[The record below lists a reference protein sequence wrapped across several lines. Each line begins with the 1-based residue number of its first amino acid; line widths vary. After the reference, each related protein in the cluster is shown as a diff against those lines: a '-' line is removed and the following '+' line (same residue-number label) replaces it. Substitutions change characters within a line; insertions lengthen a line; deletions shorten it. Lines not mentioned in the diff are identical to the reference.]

1 MQTSS
6 KEGKKVLLRVSN
18 LKQYFPLKKK
28 GLFVKA
34 NDGITLDIYEGE
46 TFGLVGESGCGKST
60 LGRTLLQLYRQTDGR
75 TMYYGRTLD
84 DLAPAY
90 VKKTLQT
97 LDKRREKWH
106 ELKKHLA
113 NVQKEYDALPD
124 GEAKYKKHNEL
135 DKAVKD
141 ENDALL
147 DMANL
152 IGGFVCV
159 KDVHPAQ
166 KLFLEE
172 YRISSARVKE
182 MNRRAAVQLDLDDAL
197 FDIKKGEEKGKNVG
211 GLKNKETKLRAD
223 LAKIDEKL
231 ADLACQIGDVRKQ
244 LDTMRAQYAGDADFA
259 RYEVLRDEGIDLAR
273 LEYNEIRRLRRD
285 LQLIFQD
292 PYSSLNPRMTV
303 GNIIGEGLLAHGFFK
318 KNDERMQEYIIKTM
332 EDAGLASYF
341 LHRFPHQFSGGQR
354 QRIGI
359 ARSLAVQPKFVV
371 CDEAVSALDV
381 SIQSQIINLLA
392 DLKEQ
397 SNLTYLFIT
406 HDLSVVKYI
415 SDRIGVM
422 YLGNMVELANTQELF
437 DHPLHPYTEALM
449 AAIPTTDVEEHREL
463 RILEGDIPSP
473 VNPPAGMQIPHALRA
488 LHGNLQARR
497 AGVEG
502 NGAGPLR
509 RLPPSVGQGGI
520 SHARAHAF
528 SGTLRAFPQAAN
540 GKDGRAN
547 YRPRALRRNGERRRA
562 GDAHR
567 RDDYHCADLSC
578 RDGGVGAGGIFL
590 HRSIKEKAS
599 LFPKKGIRFFN
610 SFRLPP
616 APTSLKEGGLILT
629 LMLLMQKG
637 SLSEGA
643 GAR

>member
-84 DLAPAY
+84 DLAPVY

-159 KDVHPAQ
+159 KDIQAVQ

-244 LDTMRAQYAGDADFA
+244 LDTMRAQYASDADFA

-473 VNPPAGMQIPHALRA
+473 VNPPQGCKFHTRCAHCTEICKHAVPEWKEMA
-488 LHGNLQARR
+488 PGHFVACHH
-497 AGVEG
+497 
-502 NGAGPLR
+502 PL
-509 RLPPSVGQGGI
+509 GG
-520 SHARAHAF
+520 
-528 SGTLRAFPQAAN
+528 
-540 GKDGRAN
+540 
-547 YRPRALRRNGERRRA
+547 E
-562 GDAHR
+562 
-567 RDDYHCADLSC
+567 
-578 RDGGVGAGGIFL
+578 
-590 HRSIKEKAS
+590 E
-599 LFPKKGIRFFN
+599 
-610 SFRLPP
+610 
-616 APTSLKEGGLILT
+616 
-629 LMLLMQKG
+629 
-637 SLSEGA
+637 
-643 GAR
+643 

>member
-1 MQTSS
+1 MQTSNN
-6 KEGKKVLLRVSN
+6 EGKKVLLRVSN

-84 DLAPAY
+84 DLAPVY

-97 LDKRREKWH
+97 LEKRREKWH

-159 KDVHPAQ
+159 KDIQPVQ

-182 MNRRAAVQLDLDDAL
+182 MNHRDAVQLDLDDLL
-197 FDIKKGEEKGKNVG
+197 FDIKKAEENGKNTS
-211 GLKNKETKLRAD
+211 GLKSKEAKLRAS

-231 ADLACQIGDVRKQ
+231 AELARRIGDVRHQ
-244 LDTMRAQYAGDADFA
+244 LDAQRAQYADDAEFA
-259 RYEVLRDEGIDLAR
+259 RYEALRDEGIDLAR
-273 LEYNEIRRLRRD
+273 LEYDEIRQLRRD

-359 ARSLAVQPKFVV
+359 ARSLAVKPKFVV

-473 VNPPAGMQIPHALRA
+473 VNPPQGCKFHTRCAHCTEICRHAVPEWKEMA
-488 LHGNLQARR
+488 PGHFVACHH
-497 AGVEG
+497 
-502 NGAGPLR
+502 PL
-509 RLPPSVGQGGI
+509 GG
-520 SHARAHAF
+520 
-528 SGTLRAFPQAAN
+528 
-540 GKDGRAN
+540 
-547 YRPRALRRNGERRRA
+547 E
-562 GDAHR
+562 
-567 RDDYHCADLSC
+567 
-578 RDGGVGAGGIFL
+578 
-590 HRSIKEKAS
+590 E
-599 LFPKKGIRFFN
+599 
-610 SFRLPP
+610 
-616 APTSLKEGGLILT
+616 
-629 LMLLMQKG
+629 
-637 SLSEGA
+637 
-643 GAR
+643 

>member
-1 MQTSS
+1 MQTSNN
-6 KEGKKVLLRVSN
+6 EGKKVLLRVSN

-28 GLFVKA
+28 GLYVKA

-84 DLAPAY
+84 DLAPVY

-97 LDKRREKWH
+97 LEKRREKWH

-159 KDVHPAQ
+159 KDIQAVQ

-172 YRISSARVKE
+172 YRISKERVKE
-182 MNRRAAVQLDLDDAL
+182 MNRRGAVQLDLDDLL
-197 FDIKKGEEKGKNVG
+197 FDIKKAEENGKNTS
-211 GLKNKETKLRAD
+211 GLKSKEAKLRAS

-231 ADLACQIGDVRKQ
+231 AELARQIGDVRHQ
-244 LDTMRAQYAGDADFA
+244 LDAQRAQYADDAEFA
-259 RYEVLRDEGIDLAR
+259 RYEALRDEGIDLAR
-273 LEYNEIRRLRRD
+273 LEYDEIRQLRRD

-359 ARSLAVQPKFVV
+359 ARSLAVKPKFVV

-473 VNPPAGMQIPHALRA
+473 VNPPQGCKFHTRCAHCTEICKHAVPEWKEMA
-488 LHGNLQARR
+488 PGHFVACHH
-497 AGVEG
+497 
-502 NGAGPLR
+502 PL
-509 RLPPSVGQGGI
+509 
-520 SHARAHAF
+520 
-528 SGTLRAFPQAAN
+528 
-540 GKDGRAN
+540 GR
-547 YRPRALRRNGERRRA
+547 E
-562 GDAHR
+562 
-567 RDDYHCADLSC
+567 
-578 RDGGVGAGGIFL
+578 
-590 HRSIKEKAS
+590 E
-599 LFPKKGIRFFN
+599 
-610 SFRLPP
+610 
-616 APTSLKEGGLILT
+616 
-629 LMLLMQKG
+629 
-637 SLSEGA
+637 
-643 GAR
+643 

>member
-1 MQTSS
+1 MQTSNN
-6 KEGKKVLLRVSN
+6 EGKKVLLRVSN

-28 GLFVKA
+28 GLYVKA

-84 DLAPAY
+84 DLAPVY

-97 LDKRREKWH
+97 LEKRREKWH

-159 KDVHPAQ
+159 KDIQAVQ

-172 YRISSARVKE
+172 YRISKERVKE
-182 MNRRAAVQLDLDDAL
+182 MNRRGAVQLDLDDLL
-197 FDIKKGEEKGKNVG
+197 FDIKKAEENGKNTS
-211 GLKNKETKLRAD
+211 GLKSKEAKLRAS

-231 ADLACQIGDVRKQ
+231 AELARRIGDVRRQ
-244 LDTMRAQYAGDADFA
+244 LDAQRAQYADDAEFA
-259 RYEVLRDEGIDLAR
+259 RYEALRDEGIDLAR
-273 LEYNEIRRLRRD
+273 LEYDEIRQLRRD

-473 VNPPAGMQIPHALRA
+473 VNPPQGCKFHTRCAHCTEICKHAVPEWKEMA
-488 LHGNLQARR
+488 PGHFVACHH
-497 AGVEG
+497 
-502 NGAGPLR
+502 PL
-509 RLPPSVGQGGI
+509 
-520 SHARAHAF
+520 
-528 SGTLRAFPQAAN
+528 
-540 GKDGRAN
+540 GR
-547 YRPRALRRNGERRRA
+547 E
-562 GDAHR
+562 
-567 RDDYHCADLSC
+567 
-578 RDGGVGAGGIFL
+578 
-590 HRSIKEKAS
+590 E
-599 LFPKKGIRFFN
+599 
-610 SFRLPP
+610 
-616 APTSLKEGGLILT
+616 
-629 LMLLMQKG
+629 
-637 SLSEGA
+637 
-643 GAR
+643 